1 MAEPAAAT
9 PGARGLGGG
18 TTAAAQ
24 LVAETVSVSK
34 RFGASQALHDVSI
47 AIPAGDSRA
56 LVGRNGAGKSTLV
69 AVLNGL
75 LVPDSGQVRLAD
87 EPAPSLADRP
97 RWRARVACVFQR
109 SSVIP
114 TLTVA
119 ENLFLNA
126 FPTRGKTW
134 ISWAALRRQAER
146 VLGEWGLEVDVG
158 LDAADLTVEQRQ
170 IVEIARAL

>member
-1 MAEPAAAT
+1 M
-9 PGARGLGGG
+9 
-18 TTAAAQ
+18 
-24 LVAETVSVSK
+24 
-34 RFGASQALHDVSI
+34 
-47 AIPAGDSRA
+47 
-56 LVGRNGAGKSTLV
+56 
-69 AVLNGL
+69 
-75 LVPDSGQVRLAD
+75 RLAD
-87 EPAPSLADRP
+87 EPVPSLADRP

-170 IVEIARAL
+170 IVEIARALRQGTRFIILDEPTAQLESREISRLFERILRLQANGVTFLYISHHLEEI